1 MAGDQDP
8 GMTDKALVLFSGG
21 QDSTVSLAWALERFA
36 RVETIG
42 FHYGQKHRIELD
54 VRPKVLWAIRR
65 DFPAWAEKLG
75 EDHMVEIEALG
86 QMSDTALTRDVAIRF
101 EANGLPNTFVPG
113 RNLLFLTFA
122 ATTAYR
128 RDLRRLVL
136 GVCETDYSGYPDCRN
151 DTMKAMQLAL
161 NLGMDSRFVVETP
174 LMWIDKAETWRLTE
188 RLGGAKLVEIIRRET
203 HSCYHGDRER
213 HCHAAPGL
221 RRSRWPGSR
230 TRMNKISYSGYRFP
244 PEIIQQAI
252 WLYLR
257 FTLSLRDVEDLLAER
272 GVAVSY
278 ETVRRWVN
286 HFGPMIAADL
296 RKRRLKPHTT
306 WHLDEVYLKIDG
318 RMVYL
323 WRAVD
328 AEGEVLDVLVQSK
341 RNKHAALKLMRKLLK
356 KYAFVPER
364 LVTDDLRSYS
374 AAVRELGIKRRHER
388 GLWKNNRAEN
398 SHQPTRRRERKMQR
412 FKSAGSTQKF
422 LSTHA
427 AVYNTFNVQRHL
439 ISAQTHRALRGVA
452 MTTWRT
458 AVAAA

>member
-1 MAGDQDP
+1 
-8 GMTDKALVLFSGG
+8 
-21 QDSTVSLAWALERFA
+21 
-36 RVETIG
+36 
-42 FHYGQKHRIELD
+42 
-54 VRPKVLWAIRR
+54 
-65 DFPAWAEKLG
+65 
-75 EDHMVEIEALG
+75 
-86 QMSDTALTRDVAIRF
+86 
-101 EANGLPNTFVPG
+101 
-113 RNLLFLTFA
+113 
-122 ATTAYR
+122 
-128 RDLRRLVL
+128 
-136 GVCETDYSGYPDCRN
+136 
-151 DTMKAMQLAL
+151 MK
-161 NLGMDSRFVVETP
+161 
-174 LMWIDKAETWRLTE
+174 
-188 RLGGAKLVEIIRRET
+188 
-203 HSCYHGDRER
+203 
-213 HCHAAPGL
+213 
-221 RRSRWPGSR
+221 
-230 TRMNKISYSGYRFP
+230 KISYGNGYRFP
-244 PEIIQQAI
+244 PEIIHQAI

-272 GVAVSY
+272 GMAVSY

-341 RNKHAALKLMRKLLK
+341 RNKHAALKLMRKLLRT
-356 KYAFVPER
+356 YAFVPER

-374 AAVRELGIKRRHER
+374 AAVRVLGIERRHER
-388 GLWKNNRAEN
+388 GRWKNNRVEN

-412 FKSAGSTQKF
+412 FKSPGSAQKF

-439 ISAQTHRALRGVA
+439 TSAQTHRTLRAAA
-452 MTTWRT
+452 METWRT